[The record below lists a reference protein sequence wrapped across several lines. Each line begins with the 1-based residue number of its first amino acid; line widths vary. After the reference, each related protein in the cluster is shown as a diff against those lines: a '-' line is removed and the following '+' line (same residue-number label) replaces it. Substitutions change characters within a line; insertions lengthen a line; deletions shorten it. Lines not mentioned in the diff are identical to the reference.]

1 MSAPVPGPASEPLVP
16 KAFKPEGPYE
26 SQSRRYTVPPF
37 KGLELRDPEQALA
50 FAQRILRGGLA
61 GSPEANQTDLLLGF
75 EITARQPP
83 LTVDEARLL
92 WNMLRRM
99 TNVENLVLEDPDGLL
114 MLIPTPELEA
124 NPLVLPKL
132 KRLRY
137 CMMFSIDFCY
147 TFLSVLQQ
155 APLESITLRYPKE
168 YDQESDDESS
178 DPFALLARGWL
189 ADKLLHLD
197 VENLRY
203 EYFDYT
209 AAMPLPHL
217 ATLSLAFVLDDVSPR
232 MPILGYLLAIVP
244 SLYDLVI
251 LTSAAPDPLSPDQ
264 QPPIQAIWQENMEA
278 QSHSTTRWYLDRV
291 QAGLFDLCLL
301 NLQNPVREVDVIQM
315 DPFSIQSIGVYVPDP
330 FPATAPTALGLEFK
344 ETSTCPL
351 GAFSAALGHLR
362 NFWSARPHTAPPKAL
377 TIHLSVKHPQELQA
391 LLTDMFALV
400 LDSPRIEGFE
410 LNIRLH
416 CKRNHPD
423 PARPRRRYPHQML
436 EEDDSSDSSEEDPEK
451 PSERRARRTA
461 NPCIEANHFFSQ
473 MPVVLA
479 GYWDARF
486 EEATAGALGVLVNIS
501 SYCSPKDVCVM
512 STKGSPTS
520 YWVSLQASGQYDP
533 MESGSV

>member
-1 MSAPVPGPASEPLVP
+1 MSSPVPGPAAEPPVP
-16 KAFKPEGPYE
+16 RTFKAEGPYE
-26 SQSRRYTVPPF
+26 SQSSRYTVPPF
-37 KGLELRDPEQALA
+37 KGTELRDPEQALA
-50 FAQRILRGGLA
+50 FAQRVLSGNA
-61 GSPEANQTDLLLGF
+61 VDTPETQTTDLLLGY

-83 LTVDEARLL
+83 LTIDEARLL

-99 TNVENLVLEDPDGLL
+99 SHLEHLVLEDPDGLL

-124 NPLVLPKL
+124 SPLVLPRLKL
-132 KRLRY
+132 LRY
-137 CMMFSIDFCY
+137 CMMFSIDFCH

-189 ADKLLHLD
+189 AEKLLHLD

-203 EYFDYT
+203 EYFDYS

-264 QPPIQAIWQENMEA
+264 QPPIQAIWQANAEA
-278 QSHSTTRWYLDRV
+278 QTQTMTRWSLDRV
-291 QAGLFDLCLL
+291 QAGLLDLCLL
-301 NLQNPVREVDVIQM
+301 GLQYPVREVDVIQM
-315 DPFSIQSIGVYVPDP
+315 DFFSIQSAGVYVPDP
-330 FPATAPTALGLEFK
+330 FPATVPTVLGLEFK

-351 GAFSAALGHLR
+351 GAFSTVLGRLR
-362 NFWSARPHTAPPKAL
+362 SFWSARPHTAPPKVL
-377 TIHLSVKHPQELQA
+377 NMRLSIRHLQELQA
-391 LLTDMFALV
+391 LLSDAFALV
-400 LDSPRIEGFE
+400 LDSPRIEAFD
-410 LNIRLH
+410 LDIRFH

-423 PARPRRRYPHQML
+423 PARPQRRYSHQMV
-436 EEDDSSDSSEEDPEK
+436 EEGDSSDTSEEDPEN
-451 PSERRARRTA
+451 PSPRRARRTA
-461 NPCIEANHFFSQ
+461 SPCVEAHHFFKQ
-473 MPVVLA
+473 MPAILA

-486 EEATAGALGVLVNIS
+486 EEATTGALNVTVNIS
-501 SYCSPKDVCVM
+501 SYCSPKPVCMM
-512 STKGSPTS
+512 STKNKKQSP
-520 YWVSLQASGQYDP
+520 VSIWIAAQRSEAYEP
-533 MESGSV
+533 A